1 MVEEP
6 NFEYNYDLAYRKS
19 FAARLSFRIMGVAAG
34 VFLVAVILFFRFTG
48 DSMTLPMT
56 HQIVKY
62 GSIVFVVGLASLF
75 IFCTWAIYQMVRPL
89 RQFTE
94 SVISIANGNL
104 DTPLPTIH
112 SEDELLQLPLYLLAE
127 RLWHIF
133 SLDAIEGED
142 VYVLTFLDELQNHL
156 RNAGAPDIQTFLTAW
171 DEKLHMRPVPGSAVE
186 RSGVPHRPAALQP
199 LANRERQTGRHPL
212 VQYRHG
218 AL

>member
-6 NFEYNYDLAYRKS
+6 NFEYHYDLAYRKS
-19 FAARLSFRIMGVAAG
+19 FAARLSFRIMGVAAA

-48 DSMTLPMT
+48 DSMTLPLT

-94 SVISIANGNL
+94 SVMSIANGNL

-112 SEDELLQLPLYLLAE
+112 SEDELLQLRNSFEYMQRSLKQHINDLQATTASKE
-127 RLWHIF
+127 RLQ
-133 SLDAIEGED
+133 S
-142 VYVLTFLDELQNHL
+142 ELKIAH
-156 RNAGAPDIQTFLTAW
+156 DIQMGMIPTTFPQRQDHDSCQGGGRRPLR
-171 DEKLHMRPVPGSAVE
+171 LH
-186 RSGVPHRPAALQP
+186 HR
-199 LANRERQTGRHPL
+199 GR
-212 VQYRHG
+212 
-218 AL
+218 